1 MKWKRTKSIR
11 KGMDS
16 TLALI
21 IAIVVGLLVV
31 VVIVSL
37 VNSNASDLQNFALN
51 NIDVNFWGGGG

>member
-1 MKWKRTKSIR
+1 MKWTRTGSER

-31 VVIVSL
+31 VVIVGIL
-37 VNSNASDLQNFALN
+37 NSNTGNLENFALN
-51 NIDVNFWGGGG
+51 NIDINLWGGEN